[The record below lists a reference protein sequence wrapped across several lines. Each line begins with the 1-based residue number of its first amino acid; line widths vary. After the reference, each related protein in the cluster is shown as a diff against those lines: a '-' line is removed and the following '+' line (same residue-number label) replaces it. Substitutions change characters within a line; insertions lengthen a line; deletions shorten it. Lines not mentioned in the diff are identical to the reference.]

1 MRNEASQ
8 HWVTIAGNAVL
19 VATDPEGRD
28 IDHCPN
34 RGPEGIK
41 PCGKTLKVHP
51 GYSTFIRIGTK
62 AVCLDN
68 LWGLTDGTPPGV
80 VNPQGR
86 PGVDPMTAKVC
97 SVPRG
102 RYTTVPGPTS
112 VDLPSL

>member
-1 MRNEASQ
+1 MKVLTEKSSLKCLHKGAVRNEASQ

-34 RGPEGIK
+34 RGPEGVK

-51 GYSTFIRIGTK
+51 GYSTFIRIGKK

-80 VNPQGR
+80 VKYNV
-86 PGVDPMTAKVC
+86 VDPAQTFVGGSA
-97 SVPRG
+97 
-102 RYTTVPGPTS
+102 
-112 VDLPSL
+112 

>member
-1 MRNEASQ
+1 MKVLTEKSSLKCLHKGAVRNEASQ
-8 HWVTIAGNAVL
+8 RWVTVAGNAVL

-41 PCGKTLKVHP
+41 PCGTTLKVHA
-51 GYSTFIRIGTK
+51 GYSTFIRIGNR

-80 VNPQGR
+80 VKYNV
-86 PGVDPMTAKVC
+86 VDPAQTF
-97 SVPRG
+97 
-102 RYTTVPGPTS
+102 
-112 VDLPSL
+112 VDGAA